1 VNAYARIFRVPH
13 MRALY
18 LSMLLARLPIGLNAL
33 ATVLFLRESTG
44 SFAIAGA
51 AAGGFALGSAIG
63 APFTAR
69 VVDRFGARVLLL
81 LAAGHAIGLLALVG
95 LGEADA
101 PAGALVADAVLT
113 GILLPPVS
121 SVMRALYPR
130 LLSEEPELVRG
141 AYALDSVL
149 TESIFIAGPLL
160 IAALVAATGAEAA
173 LVLSAAA
180 VLSGVSLFLG
190 VLPADEMPRGRR
202 GTGSRLGALRAPG
215 IRTLLFSMLPVG
227 FAFGAVEVA
236 LPAYASDHGRPE
248 LSGVLIAIWSV
259 ASAAGGLVYG
269 ARATAMPLS
278 SVHVRVAML
287 LPLGFLPLVLAGPI
301 WTMAL
306 LVIPGGLLIAPLIAT
321 RNELAGVVA
330 PDGSETEAFTWP
342 LTALVGGVSLGA
354 AAAGG
359 LVEASGWRTA
369 VLAGTAAAALGA
381 AVALARRGTLAGSY
395 ESASSTAA

>member
-1 VNAYARIFRVPH
+1 

-33 ATVLFLRESTG
+33 ATVLFLREATG
-44 SFAIAGA
+44 SFAVAGA
-51 AAGGFALGSAIG
+51 AAGGFALGSALG

-69 VVDRFGARVLLL
+69 LVDRFGSRVLLM
-81 LAAGHAIGLLALVG
+81 LAAGHAAGLLALVG
-95 LGEADA
+95 LGEASA
-101 PAGALVADAVLT
+101 PAGLLVADAVLT
-113 GILLPPVS
+113 GVLLPPVS

-130 LLSEEPELVRG
+130 MLSEDLVRG

-149 TESIFIAGPLL
+149 TESIFIVGPLL
-160 IAALVAATGAEAA
+160 IAVLVAAVGAEAA

-180 VLSGVSLFLG
+180 VLSGVTLFLG
-190 VLPADEMPRGRR
+190 VLPAGAVRSGRR
-202 GTGSRLGALRAPG
+202 SGSRLGALRSPG

-227 FAFGAVEVA
+227 FAFGALEVA
-236 LPAYASDHGRPE
+236 LPAFADERGHRE
-248 LSGVLIAIWSV
+248 LAGVLIAIWSV

-269 ARATAMPLS
+269 TRSASIPLS
-278 SVHVRVAML
+278 RVHVRVALL
-287 LPLGFLPLVLAGPI
+287 LPLTIVPLALPGPI

-306 LVIPGGLLIAPLIAT
+306 LVLPGGMLIAPLIAS

-330 PDGSETEAFTWP
+330 PPDSETEAFTWP

-359 LVEASGWRTA
+359 LVEASGWQAA
-369 VLAGTAAAALGA
+369 VLVSAGAAALGA
-381 AVALARRGTLAGSY
+381 CVSLARRGTLTGSY
-395 ESASSTAA
+395 ESARSTAA

>member
-1 VNAYARIFRVPH
+1 

-33 ATVLFLRESTG
+33 ATVLFLRETTG
-44 SFAIAGA
+44 SFAVAGA
-51 AAGGFALGSAIG
+51 AAGGFALGSAVG

-69 VVDRFGARVLLL
+69 LVDRFGSHVLIV
-81 LAAGHAIGLLALVG
+81 LAVGHACGLLAMVVR
-95 LGEADA
+95 GEAGT
-101 PAGALVADAVLT
+101 PAGVLVVDAVLT
-113 GILLPPVS
+113 GTLMPPVS

-130 LLSEEPELVRG
+130 MLKGDLVRG

-160 IAALVAATGAEAA
+160 IAVLVAFVGAEAA
-173 LVLSAAA
+173 LVLSAVAVITGTLLFLVAVPAA
-180 VLSGVSLFLG
+180 V
-190 VLPADEMPRGRR
+190 MPRGARAA
-202 GTGSRLGALRAPG
+202 TRLGALRSSG

-236 LPAYASDHGRPE
+236 LPAFASDHDRPE
-248 LSGVLIAIWSV
+248 LAGVLIAIWSV

-269 ARATAMPLS
+269 ARSGAASLS
-278 SVHVRVAML
+278 RVHVRVALL
-287 LPLGFLPLVLAGPI
+287 LPLSFLPLVLAGPI

-306 LVIPGGLLIAPLIAT
+306 LVVPAGLLIAPLIAT

-330 PDGSETEAFTWP
+330 PPGSATEAFTWP

-359 LVEASGWRTA
+359 IIEASDWRVA
-369 VLAGTAAAALGA
+369 VLAGAAAAALGA
-381 AVALARRGTLAGSY
+381 LVSLSRRGTL
-395 ESASSTAA
+395 EPAA

>member
-1 VNAYARIFRVPH
+1 

-33 ATVLFLRESTG
+33 ATVLFLRERTG

-69 VVDRFGARVLLL
+69 VVDRFGSRVLLL
-81 LAAGHAIGLLALVG
+81 LAAGHAIGLLGLLA

-101 PAGALVADAVLT
+101 PAAALVADAVLT

-130 LLSEEPELVRG
+130 LLSEQPELVRG

-190 VLPADEMPRGRR
+190 VLPADETPRGRGR
-202 GTGSRLGALRAPG
+202 RPGSRLGALRAPG

-227 FAFGAVEVA
+227 FAFGALEVA
-236 LPAYASDHGRPE
+236 LPAFADERGHRE
-248 LSGVLIAIWSV
+248 LAGVLIAIWSV

-269 ARATAMPLS
+269 ARSASIPLS
-278 SVHVRVAML
+278 RLHVRVAL
-287 LPLGFLPLVLAGPI
+287 
-301 WTMAL
+301 
-306 LVIPGGLLIAPLIAT
+306 
-321 RNELAGVVA
+321 
-330 PDGSETEAFTWP
+330 
-342 LTALVGGVSLGA
+342 
-354 AAAGG
+354 
-359 LVEASGWRTA
+359 
-369 VLAGTAAAALGA
+369 
-381 AVALARRGTLAGSY
+381 
-395 ESASSTAA
+395 